1 MECSL
6 TINHNQNRALLGR
19 GRGAPSCLPL
29 IQTSLGRK
37 RGRGWACLPWVTLQG
52 TSSGRLSLGLDV
64 PAPAVRRVEVIL
76 FNPRSLSNSKT
87 PALRQSH

>member
-1 MECSL
+1 MPFTMWVGGTRNASAGVYFKGQAGPKTWNRSSGKLWMECSL

-52 TSSGRLSLGLDV
+52 TSSG
-64 PAPAVRRVEVIL
+64 
-76 FNPRSLSNSKT
+76 
-87 PALRQSH
+87 